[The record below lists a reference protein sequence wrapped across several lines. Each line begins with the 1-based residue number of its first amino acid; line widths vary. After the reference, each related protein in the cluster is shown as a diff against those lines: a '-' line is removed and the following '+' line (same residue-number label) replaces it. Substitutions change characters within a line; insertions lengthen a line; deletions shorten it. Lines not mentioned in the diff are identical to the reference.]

1 MKAFLEDIAFKLIEK
16 YPKNMDEIAVVIP
29 SKRAI
34 LFLKD
39 YLSKKI
45 NDPIFLPRFFSI
57 EDFIE
62 MVSGLKILDNVSLQ
76 FYLYQ
81 SYLKDPLAKKD
92 SFDEFLSWSNIL
104 LHDFNEVDRS
114 MVDAELIFSN
124 LKDVKEL
131 EDWNVENWSLSAKDL
146 TNSQQ
151 NFVTFYDKFYLWYQ
165 QFNKI
170 LLENNF
176 AYQGMAYKK
185 AADTIQTKKLQ
196 WSKIWF
202 VGLNALT
209 ESEQEIIEFLK
220 TEDIARVFWDA
231 DKYYLKD
238 KHEAGSFLRE
248 QEKRWND
255 INFKGVGDFFAQKK
269 KAFNIIACPKNI
281 AQAKAGGQIISNLK
295 EEDLTESN
303 TAIVLADESLLYP
316 VLHHLPTNVM
326 ELNITM
332 GSPLKS
338 TPFYSLIE
346 SLFVMQLRADDYK
359 KLAYYYKDVLLFI
372 SHPLLSKLVDTQ
384 YISDLRNYIIK
395 NNKVF
400 ISPELIE
407 GYLKEDYEKVRPIF
421 IIWKDVTIAIS
432 AVDLLIILLRETL
445 VGKKG
450 TIDSEVLYAFSK
462 SFNLLKKLISEN
474 KFSVELKTLDS
485 ILTQLIAKDVIPFQ
499 GEPLRGMQLMGIL
512 ESRTLDFKNVI
523 VMSVNEGFLPKAK
536 SINSFIPFDMKL
548 YFKMPTY
555 RDRDA
560 VYAYHF
566 YRLLQRAQNITL
578 LYSTQ
583 SDDFGS
589 GEKSRFVTQLL
600 TEYKGEI
607 KHQIFEGNKL
617 DLENKHL
624 ITMKNKGLDKQIESW
639 ANSVSPTALNM
650 FIKCPLSFYFKY
662 LAKINKEDEVEEFAE
677 ASTIGS
683 AIHDAFKNSYIIGNI
698 IPKQIKNIK
707 PKLIKSIEIEFI
719 KRLDGESHKEGK
731 NYISLEIAKKI
742 IERFLDFE
750 ITYLTESLRNNN
762 SLSILESEKDYAY
775 KLKINNKEFNIRGTV
790 DRVDTLGETL
800 RIVDYKTGKVTSPE
814 VSFDNWDDFCNKT
827 TKAKAF
833 QILLY
838 AYLYLKNNPKYL
850 DIRVIAGDFSFK
862 NIREGLLTVNKK
874 EGTKK
879 NILDINKDVLKEIED
894 QIVKVISKI
903 LSEDFVQNE
912 DEKACKWCD
921 YKVICNR

>member
-131 EDWNVENWSLSAKDL
+131 ENWNVENWSLSAKDL
-146 TNSQQ
+146 THSQQ

-209 ESEQEIIEFLK
+209 ESEQQIIEFLK

-238 KHEAGSFLRE
+238 KYEAGSFLRE

-255 INFKGVGDFFAQKK
+255 ISFKGVGDFLSQKK

-316 VLHHLPTNVM
+316 VLHHLPTNVK

-332 GSPLKS
+332 GSPLRI

-346 SLFVMQLRADDYK
+346 SLFVMQLSANDYK

-372 SHPLLSKLVDTQ
+372 SHPLLPRLVDTQ
-384 YISDLRNYIIK
+384 YISDLRNYITK
-395 NNKVF
+395 NNKIF
-400 ISPELIE
+400 ISPKLIE
-407 GYLKEDYEKVRPIF
+407 VYLKEDYEKIRPVF
-421 IIWKDVTIAIS
+421 TLWNNVTIAIS
-432 AVDLLIILLRETL
+432 AVDLLIALLRETL
-445 VGKKG
+445 IGKKG

-474 KFSVELKTLDS
+474 KFSIELKTLNS
-485 ILTQLIAKDVIPFQ
+485 ILIQLIAKDVIPFQ
-499 GEPLRGMQLMGIL
+499 GEPLKGMQLMGIL

-523 VMSVNEGFLPKAK
+523 IMSVNEGFLPKVK

-698 IPKQIKNIK
+698 IPRQIKNIK

-731 NYISLEIAKKI
+731 NYLSLEIAKKI

-775 KLKINNKEFNIRGTV
+775 KLKINNKEFNIKGTI

-800 RIVDYKTGKVTSPE
+800 RIVDYKTGKVTSSE
-814 VSFDNWDDFCNKT
+814 MSFDNWDDFCNKP

-838 AYLYLKNNPKYL
+838 AYLYLQKNPQYL
-850 DIRVIAGDFSFK
+850 DKKVIAGDFSFR

-874 EGTKK
+874 EGIKK
-879 NILDINKDVLKEIED
+879 NILHINKDILEEIED
-894 QIVKVISKI
+894 QIVKVINRI
-903 LSEDFVQNE
+903 LTEDFMQTE
-912 DEKACKWCD
+912 EEKACKWCD
-921 YKVICNR
+921 YKAICNR